1 MFRLI
6 CATLIVQIKNS
17 WARPMF
23 RFTLLASPFL
33 NTILIYEMFQHSHT
47 VNAAAFIILG
57 SGLMGLW
64 SSICFSSV
72 GDITRERNMG
82 VLPFLFSS
90 PTNFN
95 VLILAKVIGNTLL
108 AMLSLLVA
116 IATADLL
123 FDLTLSIPHPVLLT
137 LMLLIMVISFIA
149 ISVPIS
155 YAMLLS
161 RKTGLYMNLLD
172 IPVTLLCGFVFPLS
186 TLPQWTRPLSAVL
199 IPTWTTQ
206 LVQQTLQVKIDWSV
220 IKVASIWTIVLLAL
234 YTTLTTL
241 LWRIIATQV
250 RQTGSLEV
258 QE

>member
-1 MFRLI
+1 MLR
-6 CATLIVQIKNS
+6 
-17 WARPMF
+17 RPP
-23 RFTLLASPFL
+23 RSTQSRSSAASDV
-33 NTILIYEMFQHSHT
+33 YKRQ
-47 VNAAAFIILG
+47 
-57 SGLMGLW
+57 
-64 SSICFSSV
+64 
-72 GDITRERNMG
+72 MG

-220 IKVASIWTIVLLAL
+220 IKVASIWTIVLLA
-234 YTTLTTL
+234 YTQHWLPCFGASSQHKFVKPVR
-241 LWRIIATQV
+241 WRCRNNAKFLQLSVV
-250 RQTGSLEV
+250 RL
-258 QE
+258 